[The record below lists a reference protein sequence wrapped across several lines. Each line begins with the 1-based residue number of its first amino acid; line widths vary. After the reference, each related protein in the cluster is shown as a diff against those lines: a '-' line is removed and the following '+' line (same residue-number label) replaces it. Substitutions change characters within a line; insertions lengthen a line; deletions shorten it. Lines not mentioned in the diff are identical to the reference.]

1 MVIRGVAGMADQ
13 SSVAF
18 ASLLREHR
26 LRADLTQEE
35 LAFAAGVS
43 VRSIS
48 DLERGINLT
57 ARKETA
63 RLLAGALGLTGAE
76 RARFESVA
84 RGATAAAPASAA
96 TAASAAPATMPAVP
110 APDPAQAPAPVPLPV
125 ATSGVAGATR
135 TLPRDVASFTGRG
148 TELAQLLDAAAD
160 AKAAGVVSIWSI
172 GGMAG
177 VGKSAFA
184 VHAAHQLAPLF
195 PDGQIFLPLH
205 GHTPGKRPV
214 DPADALASLLL
225 TAGVSAQ
232 LIPPGLEARSRL
244 WRDHL
249 AGTRLLLVL
258 DDAAGHEQ
266 IRPLLPGTEG
276 SLVLVT
282 SRGHLTALEDA
293 RYISLDTLP
302 ADEAEELLIRL
313 AGRPGIDKGDPSVAE
328 ITRLCGYLP
337 LAIGMLARQLYHHPA
352 WTSARLAFDM
362 AATRD
367 RLEFMH
373 VENLSVAA
381 AFDLSYDDLTPDQ
394 RQLFR
399 RLGLHPGTEVDAYA
413 AAALDGTD
421 VMTATRHLE
430 ALYDQNLITEPSQ
443 GRYRQ
448 HDLLREHARKLAAED
463 PAQDSDLAISR
474 LLDYYL
480 RAALAA
486 SAHLARKSPGN
497 EPVTDWAGPA
507 STPRVATRTQA
518 AAWMEAERLGL
529 HAAVEYACLSER
541 RRYAV
546 VIASAMHG
554 FLRSYGYW
562 DQALTLHQIAL
573 RAARDDG
580 DGLAEAAALTDLA
593 EIQQLSGDY
602 PQAVDSL
609 NQALKLFRGLDNR
622 PGQAGALNELGV
634 VLLGLADHPGAIAS
648 HSEALRLY
656 RELGNLAGEASA
668 LNELGLVQR
677 ATGDYRGAAVNHE
690 LALRLYRELGNRFGE
705 ASALNRYAQMLR
717 STGDFAGAAVSHEE
731 ALAIHRE
738 TGNRI
743 GEATALYGLGIVH
756 QATAD
761 VRAAIES
768 QLQALQLARELG
780 YKFGQATALNGLA
793 AAQLAA
799 GDYEAASASYC
810 EALRLHREL
819 GYRLGQVTA
828 LNGLAAAYL
837 RAGEAKAATASL
849 NESLQLCEQTSHR
862 PGEAD
867 ARHVLGTLQLAEGD
881 HDAASA
887 SLRRALDLYTELGV
901 RNGEAEVL
909 NTTGELLLASGQPA
923 QALTH
928 FQRALRIA
936 TEIALR
942 AEQVRAQSGIERSE
956 DLREPSVTAQ

>member
-1 MVIRGVAGMADQ
+1 MADQ
-13 SSVAF
+13 SSVTF
-18 ASLLREHR
+18 ASLLRQHR

-35 LAFAAGVS
+35 LAYAASVS

-48 DLERGINLT
+48 DLERGVNLT
-57 ARKETA
+57 ARKETT
-63 RLLAGALGLTGAE
+63 RLVADALGLTGAE
-76 RARFESVA
+76 RAHFESVA
-84 RGATAAAPASAA
+84 RGAASTATASPAAISTAGTSTVTVGTTTPTTPSADPVHASASIA
-96 TAASAAPATMPAVP
+96 
-110 APDPAQAPAPVPLPV
+110 LPV
-125 ATSGVAGATR
+125 ATGGVAGATR
-135 TLPRDVASFTGRG
+135 TLPRDVASFTGRS
-148 TELAQLLDAAAD
+148 TELAQLLEAAAGAQD
-160 AKAAGVVSIWSI
+160 AGVVSIWSI

-177 VGKSAFA
+177 VGKTAFA
-184 VHAAHQLAPLF
+184 VHAAHQLEPLF

-205 GHTPGKRPV
+205 GHTPGQRPV

-225 TAGVSAQ
+225 TAGVLAQ
-232 LIPPGLEARSRL
+232 LIPPGLEARSRR

-249 AGTRLLLVL
+249 AGMRLLLVL

-313 AGRPGIDKGDPSVAE
+313 AGRPGIDQGDPSVAE

-352 WTSARLAFDM
+352 WTSARLVSDM

-413 AAALDGTD
+413 AAALDDTD

-443 GRYRQ
+443 GRYRL

-463 PAQDSDLAISR
+463 PTQEADGAISR
-474 LLDYYL
+474 LLDYYS

-486 SAHLARKSPGN
+486 SAHMAKKSPGN
-497 EPVTDWAGPA
+497 EPVVDWAGPA
-507 STPRVATRTQA
+507 STPVVATRTEA
-518 AAWMEAERLGL
+518 VAWMEAERLGL
-529 HAAVEYACLSER
+529 HAAVEYASLSER

-554 FLRSYGYW
+554 FLRSFGYW
-562 DQALTLHQIAL
+562 DQALILHQIAL
-573 RAARDDG
+573 RAARQDG
-580 DGLAEAAALTDLA
+580 DVLAEAAALTDMA

-609 NQALKLFRGLDNR
+609 NQALKLFRSQDNR
-622 PGQAGALNELGV
+622 PGQASALNELGV
-634 VLLGLADHPGAIAS
+634 VLLGLADHPAAIAS
-648 HSEALRLY
+648 HSEALALY
-656 RELGNLAGEASA
+656 RELGNRAGEASA

-717 STGDFAGAAVSHEE
+717 STGDFAGAAASHEE

-756 QATAD
+756 QATD
-761 VRAAIES
+761 HVRAAIES

-793 AAQLAA
+793 AAQFAA
-799 GDYEAASASYC
+799 GDYEAAIASYS

-837 RAGEAKAATASL
+837 RAGELEAATASL
-849 NESLQLCEQTSHR
+849 NESLRLCEETSHR

-887 SLRRALDLYTELGV
+887 SLRRALELYTELGV

-909 NTTGELLLASGQPA
+909 NTTGELLLASGQAAPA
-923 QALTH
+923 LAH

-936 TEIALR
+936 SEIALR
-942 AEQVRAQSGIERSE
+942 AEQLRAQSGVERCE
-956 DLREPSVTAQ
+956 QLREPSVSAQ

>member
-1 MVIRGVAGMADQ
+1 MADQ
-13 SSVAF
+13 SSVTF

-35 LAFAAGVS
+35 LAYAAGVS

-48 DLERGINLT
+48 DLERGVNLT
-57 ARKETA
+57 ARKETT
-63 RLLAGALGLTGAE
+63 RLLADALGLTGAD
-76 RARFESVA
+76 RAHFESVA
-84 RGATAAAPASAA
+84 RGTASTATASTATAGIAVASTPLAEPIQTSAA
-96 TAASAAPATMPAVP
+96 ITF
-110 APDPAQAPAPVPLPV
+110 PV
-125 ATSGVAGATR
+125 ATGGVAGATR
-135 TLPRDVASFTGRG
+135 TLPRDVASFTGRS
-148 TELAQLLDAAAD
+148 TELAELLEVAAGGQD
-160 AKAAGVVSIWSI
+160 AGVVSIWSI

-177 VGKSAFA
+177 VGKTAFV

-205 GHTPGKRPV
+205 GHTPGQRPV

-232 LIPPGLEARSRL
+232 QIPPGLEARSRL

-249 AGTRLLLVL
+249 AGMRLLLVL

-266 IRPLLPGTEG
+266 VRPLLPGTEG

-302 ADEAEELLIRL
+302 AGEAEELLIRL

-352 WTSARLAFDM
+352 WTSARLASDM

-381 AFDLSYDDLTPDQ
+381 AFDLSYDDLTPEQ
-394 RQLFR
+394 KQLFR
-399 RLGLHPGTEVDAYA
+399 RLGLHPGTEIDAYA
-413 AAALDGTD
+413 AAALDDAD
-421 VMTATRHLE
+421 VMTATRYLE
-430 ALYDQNLITEPSQ
+430 ALYDQNLITELSQ
-443 GRYRQ
+443 GRYRL
-448 HDLLREHARKLAAED
+448 HDLLREHARKLAVQD
-463 PAQDSDLAISR
+463 PTQESDRAISR

-480 RAALAA
+480 RTALAV
-486 SAHLARKSPGN
+486 SVHLAKKSPGN
-497 EPVTDWAGPA
+497 EPVVDWAGPA
-507 STPRVATRTQA
+507 SAPLVATRTA
-518 AAWMEAERLGL
+518 AVAWMQAERLGL
-529 HAAVEYACLSER
+529 HAAVEYASLSER

-546 VIASAMHG
+546 VIAAAMHG

-562 DQALTLHQIAL
+562 DQALMLHQIAL
-573 RAARDDG
+573 RAARVDG
-580 DGLAEAAALTDLA
+580 DVLAEAAALTDVA
-593 EIQQLSGDY
+593 EIQQLGGDY

-609 NQALKLFRGLDNR
+609 NQALKLFRSVDNR
-622 PGQAGALNELGV
+622 PGQASALNELGV

-648 HSEALRLY
+648 HEQALVLY
-656 RELGNLAGEASA
+656 RELGNRAGEASA

-717 STGDFAGAAVSHEE
+717 STGDFAGAAASHEE

-756 QATAD
+756 QATAH
-761 VRAAIES
+761 VKAAIES

-799 GDYEAASASYC
+799 GDYEAANASYS

-837 RAGEAKAATASL
+837 QAGQPDAATASL
-849 NESLQLCEQTSHR
+849 NESLRLCEETSHR

-881 HDAASA
+881 HDAAAA
-887 SLRRALDLYTELGV
+887 SLRRSLELYTELGV

-923 QALTH
+923 PALTH
-928 FQRALRIA
+928 FKQALRIA

-942 AEQVRAQSGIERSE
+942 AEQVRAQSGVERCE
-956 DLREPSVTAQ
+956 QLREPSVSAQ